1 MYLLYVLDSGYKNI
15 PDIRAPTSIEN
26 CYRKAGFPI
35 MADNCD
41 VDEIFDATEF
51 GGVMQKEEFVAFV
64 DCDKEAVC
72 FGTVTDAEICD
83 LLNIMHIMRSKI

>member
-1 MYLLYVLDSGYKNI
+1 
-15 PDIRAPTSIEN
+15 
-26 CYRKAGFPI
+26 
-35 MADNCD
+35 MADNCDVDD